1 MTFDLR
7 RWLREPLLHF
17 LILGAL
23 LFLLFHF
30 VKGGSATKQNEIVI
44 SNGTVRTIFEGFQ
57 RVWKRPP
64 TQQELDSLVQDYIKE
79 EIYYREAI
87 ANGLD
92 RDDTIIRRRLRQ
104 KMEFLADGMGYI
116 KEPTEKDLQSYLQKH
131 PEKFRIETRYTFSHV
146 YLNPDR
152 HPNSLQHDATELLS
166 KLQNAGSSVDASKY
180 GDSFMLGYFFS
191 NQPESNVARTFGD
204 QFAKQLSK
212 LETGKWVG
220 PIESGY
226 GQHLVLISDRTEGRT
241 PPLSEVRKQ
250 VQSEWMTDEAKQ
262 TSEKFYESLRSRYT
276 IKIEQPQKS
285 SSGNANASEAR
296 K

>member
-17 LILGAL
+17 LILGVL
-23 LFLLFHF
+23 LFLLFHL
-30 VKGGSATKQNEIVI
+30 KGGSGTKQSEIVVTT
-44 SNGTVRTIFEGFQ
+44 GTVRTISEGFE

-64 TQQELDSLVQDYIKE
+64 TQQELDSLIQDYIKE
-79 EIYYREAI
+79 EIYYREAV

-116 KEPTEKDLQSYLQKH
+116 KEPTEKDLQLYLQRH
-131 PEKFRIETRYTFSHV
+131 PEKFRVENRFTFSQV
-146 YLNPDR
+146 YLNPEQ
-152 HPNSLQHDATELLS
+152 HQNSLPQDATQLLA
-166 KLQNAGSSVDASKY
+166 KLNNAGNSVDASQY
-180 GDSFMLGYFFS
+180 GDRFMLGYYFS
-191 NQPESNVARTFGD
+191 NQSESNVARTFGD
-204 QFAKQLSK
+204 QFAKQLAQ

-226 GQHLVLISDRTEGRT
+226 GQHLVLISNRTEGST

-250 VQSEWMTDEAKQ
+250 VQSEWMTEEAKQ
-262 TSEKFYESLRSRYT
+262 TSEKFYESLRSRYNV
-276 IKIEQPQKS
+276 KIEQPQKTS
-285 SSGNANASEAR
+285 PGSANASGR
-296 K
+296 

>member
-1 MTFDLR
+1 MRFVVR

-30 VKGGSATKQNEIVI
+30 VKGGFATKQNEIVVSI
-44 SNGTVRTIFEGFQ
+44 GTVRTISDGFQ

-64 TQQELDSLVQDYIKE
+64 TQQEMDSLIQDYIQE
-79 EIYYREAI
+79 EIYYREAM
-87 ANGLD
+87 AMGLD

-131 PEKFRIETRYTFSHV
+131 PEKFRVENRFTFSQV
-146 YLNPDR
+146 YLNPEQ
-152 HPNSLQHDATELLS
+152 HQNSLPQDATQLLA
-166 KLQNAGSSVDASKY
+166 KLNNAGNSVDTSEY
-180 GDSFMLGYFFS
+180 GDRFMLGYYFS
-191 NQPESNVARTFGD
+191 NQSESNVARTFGD
-204 QFAKQLSK
+204 QFAKQLAQ

-220 PIESGY
+220 PVESGY
-226 GQHLVLISDRTEGRT
+226 GQHLVLISNRTEGRI
-241 PPLSEVRKQ
+241 PPLSEVRKK
-250 VQSEWMTDEAKQ
+250 VQSEWMNDESKQ

-276 IKIEQPQKS
+276 VKIEQPQKS
-285 SSGNANASEAR
+285 SSGNASEAR

>member
-1 MTFDLR
+1 MRFDVR
-7 RWLREPLLHF
+7 RWLQEPLLHF

-30 VKGGSATKQNEIVI
+30 VKGGFATKQDEIVVTT
-44 SNGTVRTIFEGFQ
+44 GTVQTISEGFQ

-64 TQQELDSLVQDYIKE
+64 TQQELDSLIQDYIKE

-87 ANGLD
+87 TMGLD

-116 KEPTEKDLQSYLQKH
+116 REPTEKDLQSYLQKH
-131 PEKFRIETRYTFSHV
+131 PEKFRVENRFTFSQV
-146 YLNPDR
+146 YLNPEQ
-152 HPNSLQHDATELLS
+152 HQNSLPQDATQLLE
-166 KLQNAGSSVDASKY
+166 KLNNAGNSVDASEY
-180 GDSFMLGYFFS
+180 GDRFMLGYYFS
-191 NQPESNVARTFGD
+191 NQSESNVARTFGD
-204 QFAKQLSK
+204 QFAKQLAQ

-226 GQHLVLISDRTEGRT
+226 GQHLILISDRIEGRL

-250 VQSEWMTDEAKQ
+250 VQSEWMTEEAKQ
-262 TSEKFYESLRSRYT
+262 TSEKFYESLRSRYNV
-276 IKIEQPQKS
+276 KIEQPQKTS
-285 SSGNANASEAR
+285 AGNANASSR
-296 K
+296 

>member
-1 MTFDLR
+1 MRFDLR
-7 RWLREPLLHF
+7 RWFREPLLHF

-30 VKGGSATKQNEIVI
+30 VKGRSGAKQNEIIVTA
-44 SNGTVRTIFEGFQ
+44 GTVQTLSEGFQ

-64 TQQELDSLVQDYIKE
+64 SQKELDSLIQDYIKE
-79 EIYYREAI
+79 EVYYREAMSM
-87 ANGLD
+87 GLD

-116 KEPTEKDLQSYLQKH
+116 KEPTEKDLESYLQNH
-131 PEKFRIETRYTFSHV
+131 PEKFRVESRYTFSQV
-146 YLNPDR
+146 YLNPEQ
-152 HPNSLQHDATELLS
+152 HQNSLQEDVNELLA
-166 KLQNAGSSVDASKY
+166 KLNSAGNSVDSSQY
-180 GDSFMLGYFFS
+180 GDRFMLGYYFS
-191 NQPESNVARTFGD
+191 NQSESNVARTFGD

-212 LETGKWVG
+212 VETGKWVG

-226 GQHLVLISDRTEGRT
+226 GQHLVLISNRSEGKT
-241 PPLSEVRKQ
+241 PSLSEVRKQ

-262 TSEKFYESLRSRYT
+262 TSEKFYDGLRSRYNV
-276 IKIEQPQKS
+276 KIETP
-285 SSGNANASEAR
+285 AS

>member
-1 MTFDLR
+1 MPFDLR

-17 LILGAL
+17 LILGGL

-30 VKGGSATKQNEIVI
+30 VKGGSGTRQNEIVI
-44 SNGTVRTIFEGFQ
+44 TNGTVKTISEGFE

-64 TQQELDSLVQDYIKE
+64 TQKELDTLIQDYIKE
-79 EIYYREAI
+79 EILYREAM
-87 ANGLD
+87 AMGLD

-131 PEKFRIETRYTFSHV
+131 PEKFRVENRFTFSHV
-146 YLNPDR
+146 YLNPEK
-152 HPNSLQHDATELLS
+152 HPNSLQQDATQLLS
-166 KLQNAGSSVDASKY
+166 KLNNARTSIDSSQY
-180 GDSFMLGYFFS
+180 GDSFMLGYYFS
-191 NQPESNVARTFGD
+191 NQSESNVARTFGD
-204 QFAKQLSK
+204 QFAKQLSQ

-226 GQHLVLISDRTEGRT
+226 GQHLVLIADRTEGRT

-250 VQSEWMTDEAKQ
+250 VQSEWMTEEAKQ
-262 TSEKFYESLRSRYT
+262 TSEKFYEGLRSRYT
-276 IKIEQPQKS
+276 VKIEPSQKS
-285 SSGNANASEAR
+285 ISEAR

>member
-1 MTFDLR
+1 MTFDVR
-7 RWLREPLLHF
+7 RWLREPLIHF

-30 VKGGSATKQNEIVI
+30 VKGGSGTKQNEIVVTT
-44 SNGTVRTIFEGFQ
+44 GTVQTISEGFQ
-57 RVWKRPP
+57 RVWKRSP
-64 TQQELDSLVQDYIKE
+64 TQQELDSLIRDYIKE

-131 PEKFRIETRYTFSHV
+131 PEKFRVENRFTFSQI
-146 YLNPDR
+146 YLNPEK
-152 HPNSLQHDATELLS
+152 HQNSLQQDAAQLLT
-166 KLQNAGSSVDASKY
+166 KLNNVGNSVDASQY
-180 GDSFMLGYFFS
+180 GDQFMLGYYFS
-191 NQPESNVARTFGD
+191 NQSESNVARTFGD
-204 QFAKQLSK
+204 QFAKQLAQ
-212 LETGKWVG
+212 LETEKWVG

-226 GQHLVLISDRTEGRT
+226 GQHLVFISNRTEGKT

-250 VQSEWMTDEAKQ
+250 VQSEWTTEEAKQ
-262 TSEKFYESLRSRYT
+262 TSEKFYESLRSRYNV
-276 IKIEQPQKS
+276 KIEQAQKTS
-285 SSGNANASEAR
+285 AGNANASEAR

>member
-7 RWLREPLLHF
+7 RWLRESLVHF

-30 VKGGSATKQNEIVI
+30 VKGGTGTKQNEIVI
-44 SNGTVRTIFEGFQ
+44 TSGTIRTMSENFQ
-57 RVWKRPP
+57 RVWQRPP
-64 TQQELDSLVQDYIKE
+64 TQKELDSLLQDYIKE

-116 KEPTEKDLQSYLQKH
+116 KEPTEKDLQTYLQKH
-131 PEKFRIETRYTFSHV
+131 PEKFRVESRYTFSHV
-146 YLNPDR
+146 YLNPEQ
-152 HPNSLQHDATELLS
+152 HQNSLQQDAKQLLA
-166 KLQNAGSSVDASKY
+166 KLNNAENSIDAGQY
-180 GDSFMLGYFFS
+180 GDRFMLGYYFS
-191 NQPESNVARTFGD
+191 NQSESNVARTFGD
-204 QFAKQLSK
+204 QFAKQLSQ

-226 GQHLVLISDRTEGRT
+226 GQHLVLISDRTEGKT
-241 PPLSEVRKQ
+241 PALSEVRKQ
-250 VQSEWMTDEAKQ
+250 VQSEWMTEESKQ
-262 TSEKFYESLRSRYT
+262 TSEKFYEGLRSRYKV
-276 IKIEQPQKS
+276 KIES
-285 SSGNANASEAR
+285 
-296 K
+296 

>member
-1 MTFDLR
+1 MPFDLR

-30 VKGGSATKQNEIVI
+30 VKGGSGTKQNEIVI
-44 SNGTVRTIFEGFQ
+44 TSGTVRTISEGFE

-64 TQQELDSLVQDYIKE
+64 TQKELDSLIQDYIKE
-79 EIYYREAI
+79 EIYYREAL

-131 PEKFRIETRYTFSHV
+131 PEKFRVESRYTFSQA
-146 YLNPDR
+146 YLNPED
-152 HPNSLQHDATELLS
+152 HQKSMQQDAAQLLS
-166 KLQNAGSSVDASKY
+166 KLNNAGNSVDSSQY
-180 GDSFMLGYFFS
+180 GDRFMLGYYFS
-191 NQPESNVARTFGD
+191 NQSESNVARTFGD
-204 QFAKQLSK
+204 QFAKRLSE

-226 GQHLVLISDRTEGRT
+226 GQHLILISNRTVGRT
-241 PPLSEVRKQ
+241 PPLSEVHKQ

-285 SSGNANASEAR
+285 LSANAAEAR